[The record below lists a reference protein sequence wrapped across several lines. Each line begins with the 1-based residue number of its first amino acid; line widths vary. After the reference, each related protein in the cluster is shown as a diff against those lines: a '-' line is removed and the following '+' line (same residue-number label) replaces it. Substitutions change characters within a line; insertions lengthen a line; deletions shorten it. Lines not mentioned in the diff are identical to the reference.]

1 MTIASPSTRWRR
13 LLTIC
18 AASVLLHYLAIGWV
32 GARIG
37 AMPQEEESARPPP
50 IVAQLLAAP
59 AAVPQARPAPV
70 RQRAARAAPAGRR
83 APAPMPAPLAEEVHV
98 PLPLAEP
105 GAVAALVDVQSPEP
119 APAPAAVAA
128 PGPRFKVSLPPS
140 AELTLDVTR
149 TDASGASWSGKSIMD
164 WSLDGSRYRMT
175 MVASITMVVTVNLA
189 ELASEGDI
197 DAAGIA
203 PRKMTEKRRNKAQ
216 TATHFNRE
224 TDRISFSASEAMYP
238 LHPGMQDKTTFA
250 LQLAGIAR
258 ADLEQLMGGI
268 EMVVGEEKDAALY
281 RFVVLGQEEIDTRM
295 GRIATWRL
303 SRPPRPGEYKSR
315 VDVWLAPGYDWYPVQ
330 LQATE
335 ANGAVTTQTI
345 SKIVV
350 KESGK

>member
-1 MTIASPSTRWRR
+1 MTIASPSTRWHR

-37 AMPQEEESARPPP
+37 AMPREEESARPPP

-59 AAVPQARPAPV
+59 AAVPQARPAPI
-70 RQRAARAAPAGRR
+70 RHRPARAAPAGKRV
-83 APAPMPAPLAEEVHV
+83 PARLPLPAPLADEVHV
-98 PLPLAEP
+98 PLALAEP
-105 GAVAALVDVQSPEP
+105 GAVAALVDVKSPEP
-119 APAPAAVAA
+119 DPAPA

-140 AELTLDVTR
+140 AELTLDVAR
-149 TDASGASWSGKSIMD
+149 TDASGASWTGKSVMD
-164 WSLDGSRYRMT
+164 WSSDGSRYRMT

-189 ELASEGDI
+189 QLASEGDI

-258 ADLEQLMGGI
+258 ADPQQLMGGI

-295 GRIATWRL
+295 GRINTWRL